1 MSSANNL
8 VKEFCQSI
16 GMSPLGFD
24 EENQRSLSFDDKIVV
39 TFLGDQADS
48 DLLTALA
55 FIADTNNHPQVL
67 RKLLEQ
73 NFLPEA
79 HGGGRFTLEPKT
91 NRAVL
96 CRQWHAG
103 RTPLAEFSE
112 NLEAFVN
119 SAMQAQEF
127 VQSNATA
134 PVDDPSENAST
145 DAPPAIDPLAA
156 AYQTL

>member
-1 MSSANNL
+1 MSASDNL

-24 EENQRSLSFDDKIVV
+24 EENQRSLSFDEKIVV
-39 TFLGDQADS
+39 TFLGDTNDPE
-48 DLLTALA
+48 LLTALA
-55 FIADTNNHPQVL
+55 FVAETKVNNEVL

-79 HGGGRFTLEPKT
+79 HGGARFALEPKT
-91 NRAVL
+91 DRAVL
-96 CRQWHAG
+96 SRQWHAG
-103 RTPLAEFSE
+103 RTPVAEFSE

-127 VQSNATA
+127 VQANADKQAPAQEPIDKGA
-134 PVDDPSENAST
+134 PV
-145 DAPPAIDPLAA
+145 IDPLAQ